1 MTRSSDQTELAR
13 PRDGAEN
20 EAKAFVLQA
29 ANQLDVKFVRLWF
42 TDIVGTLKGFAIT
55 VDELDH
61 VLSSGASFDGATI
74 DGLAR
79 SHESLTVALPDPTSW
94 QVLAWRPSENA
105 VASMFCDLFTPE
117 GQPLP
122 TDGRHILRRVMQKAR
137 ARGFTFYVAPE
148 LEFFYADSRDA
159 FYADKGLR
167 SAGTSQQI
175 DVESSRS
182 AYYFDQ
188 SGNDITGAELRR
200 RVVLALESMGIPVK
214 HSHHEAA
221 YGQHEIDLRHDNALT
236 MADSV
241 MTYRV
246 VVREVSNAMGG
257 FATFMPRP
265 FGDRN
270 GSAMHT
276 HLSLFSGD
284 TNAFY
289 DANDPLHLSE
299 SAHQFIAGL
308 VKHAAEITAITNQ
321 WVNSYKRLVPGLEAP
336 VNVSW
341 PTGEM
346 GELIRVPPFRL
357 GQEASLRVEYRAP
370 DAACNPYL
378 TFAAILAAGMRGIE
392 QEYDHRE
399 IARDSTGQMPLP
411 RTLQEAVEIANRSEL
426 LTTEIGTEAME
437 QFVRNKMLEWE
448 EFSRAVT
455 DYETRKYLSVV

>member
-1 MTRSSDQTELAR
+1 MTLTSDQTESAR
-13 PRDGAEN
+13 PRGGTDD

-55 VDELDH
+55 VDELEH

-79 SHESLTVALPDPTSW
+79 TDEHLTVALPDPSSW
-94 QVLAWRPSENA
+94 QILAWRPAENA
-105 VASMFCDLFTPE
+105 VASMFCDLATPE
-117 GQPLP
+117 GGPLP
-122 TDGRHILRRVMQKAR
+122 TDGRHILRRTMQKAR
-137 ARGFTFYVAPE
+137 DKGFTFYVAPE
-148 LEFFYADSRDA
+148 LEFFYADSMDE

-167 SAGTSQQI
+167 PAVRHSQRDI
-175 DVESSRS
+175 ETLRT

-188 SGNDITGAELRR
+188 TGNDITGAELRR

-214 HSHHEAA
+214 HSHHEVA

-241 MTYRV
+241 TTYRV
-246 VVREVSNAMGG
+246 VVREVANAMGG

-284 TNAFY
+284 ENVFF
-289 DANDPLHLSE
+289 DADDPQRISE
-299 SAHQFIAGL
+299 TGRQFIAGL
-308 VKHAAEITAITNQ
+308 VRHAAEITAITNQ

-336 VNVSW
+336 VNVAW
-341 PTGEM
+341 PSGEM
-346 GELIRVPPFRL
+346 GELIRVPPFRP
-357 GQEASLRVEYRAP
+357 GQESSLRVEYRAP
-370 DAACNPYL
+370 DSACNPYL

-392 QEYDHRE
+392 RQYDHRE
-399 IARDSTGQMPLP
+399 IARSATEQVGLP
-411 RTLQEAVEIANRSEL
+411 RTLQEAVAIANESEL
-426 LTTEIGTEAME
+426 LQTELGSEAME
-437 QFVRNKMLEWE
+437 QFTRNKKLEWE

-455 DYETRKYLSVV
+455 DYEMRRYLAIV